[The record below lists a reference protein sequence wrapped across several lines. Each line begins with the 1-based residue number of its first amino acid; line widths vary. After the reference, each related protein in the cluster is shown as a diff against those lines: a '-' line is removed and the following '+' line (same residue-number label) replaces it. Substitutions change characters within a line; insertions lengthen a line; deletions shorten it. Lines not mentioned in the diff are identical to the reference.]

1 MSDRLTALHDS
12 VDRLSELV
20 TGLDPDTLTAFAYPT
35 EWSVADVLFHL
46 GSGAVILLRRLDDGL
61 AGVETPD
68 DASRVVW
75 DQWDAKSPEDQAAD
89 ALVADRALLDRL
101 EGLNDDERERF
112 TFAMGPMTFDVDDF
126 VGLRLNEHA
135 LHVWD
140 VEVVLDP
147 AAPIAPG
154 SVAPVV
160 DNLALFA
167 GFTSKPTGTER
178 VVTVVTTEPRRGF
191 VVTLAADKV
200 TLEPTDPSDAPDL
213 VIPAEA
219 FVRLVYGR
227 LNPDH
232 TPQVEGDDG
241 VLDELRR
248 AFPGG

>member
-20 TGLDPDTLTAFAYPT
+20 TGLDPDTLTGSAYPT
-35 EWSVADVLFHL
+35 EWSVADALSHL

-68 DASRVVW
+68 DASRAVW

-112 TFAMGPMTFDVDDF
+112 AFVMGPMTFDIDGF

-140 VEVVLDP
+140 VEGVLDP

-178 VVTVVTTEPRRGF
+178 VVSVVTTEPRRGF

-200 TLEPTDPSDAPDL
+200 TLEPTDPSDTPDL

-219 FVRLVYGR
+219 FIRLVYGR
-227 LNPDH
+227 LDPDH

-248 AFPGG
+248 VFPGG